1 MDNIGFANCMKGEYE
16 NGLQVYNDLSIVRI
30 SLEHKN
36 VIYEAHTAIM
46 FGSCV
51 SAFIIS
57 RYTKNFVF
65 CSKNLTVNR
74 PKKIG
79 LNRYEN

>member
-36 VIYEAHTAIM
+36 VIYEAHKAII
-46 FGSCV
+46 FWLLRLCL
-51 SAFIIS
+51 IIS